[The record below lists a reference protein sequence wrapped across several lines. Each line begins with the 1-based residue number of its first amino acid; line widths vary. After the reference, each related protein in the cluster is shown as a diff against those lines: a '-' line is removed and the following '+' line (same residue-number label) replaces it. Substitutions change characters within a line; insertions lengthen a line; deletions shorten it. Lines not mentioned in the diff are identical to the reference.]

1 MSDIFRE
8 IDEELRRENL
18 QQLWARY
25 GRYVIA
31 LAILAVLATGAVM
44 GWRQYQLHLREAEG
58 MRYAAA
64 LDLARQGKN
73 AEAADAF
80 AVLAQN
86 ASSGRAALSRLAEG
100 VAKTRAGDVDGAI
113 AAYDQLA
120 ADASADSIFRE
131 VATLLSA
138 RYMLD
143 KGDPKAVIARLA
155 PLTSATSPWH
165 GLALELTA
173 TAELKAGDSAKAR
186 SDFEA
191 LAKDGTVSQGVRQRA
206 AEMQAAI
213 AP

>member
-8 IDEELRRENL
+8 IDEELRRDNL

-25 GRYVIA
+25 GRYVIG
-31 LAILAVLATGAVM
+31 LAVLAVLATGAVM
-44 GWRQYQLHLREAEG
+44 GWREYQLHQREAEG
-58 MRYAAA
+58 MRYEAA
-64 LDLARQGKN
+64 LELARQGKN
-73 AEAADAF
+73 SDAAEAF

-86 ASSGRAALSRLAEG
+86 ASGGRAALSRLAEG
-100 VAKTRAGDVDGAI
+100 VAKGRAGDIDGAI

-120 ADASADSIFRE
+120 ADTSADSLFRDI
-131 VATLLSA
+131 ATLLSA

-173 TAELKAGDSAKAR
+173 TAELKAGDTAKAR
-186 SDFEA
+186 TDFEA
-191 LAKDGTVSQGVRQRA
+191 LAKDNSVSQGVRQRA
-206 AEMQAAI
+206 TEMQAAI